1 MGRFKKNCAVE
12 PFKGNDSFR
21 KIEISSIDQIIRGQ
35 ITDKF
40 VKQK

>member
-1 MGRFKKNCAVE
+1 MGRFRKNSVAE
-12 PFKGNDSFR
+12 PFKDNDSFR

-35 ITDKF
+35 VTDKF